1 MRSGRVL
8 ASTVL
13 AVCASVSAGA
23 QQSQNTVLEAHR
35 VTPKAG
41 MRAQLEAGR
50 AKHMAWHKQQ
60 GDTWAWHVWEVTTGP
75 ETGSYI
81 VTSPNHQWQDF
92 DAWAA
97 KMGKGDAADAAV
109 NLEPYQASASTSY
122 WVMLADAS
130 RPPAPG
136 GAPAKG
142 TLTTYRIKQGKNGQ
156 FREALR
162 TLKGALE
169 KGNYPRRS
177 IWYTLAN
184 GGPTGTFAVFVPR
197 ASMAEMAL
205 TEPSM
210 RDVVEK
216 ALGRSAGEAAL
227 DAFSDAVESGSSE
240 LLEFRADLSYLPPS
254 P

>member
-8 ASTVL
+8 VSTVL
-13 AVCASVSAGA
+13 AVCASVAAGA
-23 QQSQNTVLEAHR
+23 QQTQNTVLEAHR

-60 GDTWAWHVWEVTTGP
+60 GDTWTWHVWEVTTGP

-81 VTSPNHQWQDF
+81 VVSPDHQWQDF
-92 DAWAA
+92 DAWTA
-97 KMGKGDAADAAV
+97 KMGKGDTADAAV
-109 NLEPYQASASTSY
+109 NLAPYQASSSTSY

-136 GAPAKG
+136 GQLVMG
-142 TLTTYRIKQGKNGQ
+142 TFTTYRIKPGKSDQ
-156 FREALR
+156 FRQALR

-169 KGNYPRRS
+169 KANYPRRS
-177 IWYTLAN
+177 IWYSLAN
-184 GGPTGTFAVFVPR
+184 GGPTGTYGVFVPR

-210 RDVVEK
+210 RNVVET
-216 ALGRSAGEAAL
+216 ALGRTAGEAAL

-240 LLEFRADLSYLPPS
+240 MLEFRADLSYLPPS

>member
-1 MRSGRVL
+1 MRAGRVFV
-8 ASTVL
+8 STVL
-13 AVCASVSAGA
+13 AVCASVAAGA

-50 AKHMAWHKQQ
+50 VKHMAWHKQQ

-97 KMGKGDAADAAV
+97 KMGKGDAADGAV
-109 NLEPYQASASTSY
+109 NLAPYQASSSTSY

-136 GAPAKG
+136 GPLVMG
-142 TLTTYRIKQGKNGQ
+142 TFTTYRIKQGKGGQ

-162 TLKGALE
+162 TIKGALE

-184 GGPTGTFAVFVPR
+184 GGPTGTFAAFVPR

-210 RDVVEK
+210 RDVVET
-216 ALGRSAGEAAL
+216 AIGRSAGEAAL
-227 DAFSDAVESGSSE
+227 DAFNDAVESGSSE

-254 P
+254 Q